1 MNSWKKRALF
11 SSPAVTGIFCFQ
23 VSLEASR
30 SYGHILTGIVQLVDD
45 TVLDIGLRENR
56 MDSRIEP
63 CEVVCL
69 NKENV
74 LYTITFQPI

>member
-1 MNSWKKRALF
+1 MEEASAF

-30 SYGHILTGIVQLVDD
+30 SYGHILTRIVQLVDD

-56 MDSRIEP
+56 MDSRIGL

-69 NKENV
+69 SKENV
-74 LYTITFQPI
+74 LYIITF